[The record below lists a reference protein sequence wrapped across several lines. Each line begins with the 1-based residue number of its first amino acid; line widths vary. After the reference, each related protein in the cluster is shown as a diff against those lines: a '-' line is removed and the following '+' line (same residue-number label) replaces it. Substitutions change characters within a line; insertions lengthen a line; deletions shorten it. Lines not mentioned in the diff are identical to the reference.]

1 MITVSMG
8 ELLGVADVLKRLV
21 AVRLPAGAVHAKA
34 AYDLAKLLRSV
45 TAETQHFED
54 RRLEAIKELGTE
66 RDPTAAEIATGHPAG
81 QPILAV
87 TPENWPEFMS
97 RTTAEAAVSVD
108 LDVRP
113 LTLRTVEVYEL
124 SGADMLALGPFL
136 VEDAGPGPPS

>member
-21 AVRLPAGAVHAKA
+21 SVRLPAGAIHAKA

-54 RRLEAIKELGTE
+54 KRLDAIRELGTE
-66 RDPTAAEIATGHPAG
+66 RDPTPGEIAAGQPAG

-87 TPENWPEFMS
+87 TPEHWPEFMS
-97 RTTAEAAVSVD
+97 RTTAEAAVSVE

-113 LTLRTVEVYEL
+113 LTLRTVEMYEL
-124 SGADMLALGPFL
+124 SGADVLALGPFL